1 MLRRVFAEAGAGA
14 TDFSPRGGSTF
25 RSVKNSFYDVF
36 RHPCLQAGTNRE
48 NGHWVMGKDLKTL
61 LAAGRNDITL

>member
-1 MLRRVFAEAGAGA
+1 MYFLFLKTISPVFLVLVNYLFQ
-14 TDFSPRGGSTF
+14 FSFSKKF
-25 RSVKNSFYDVF
+25 FYDVF